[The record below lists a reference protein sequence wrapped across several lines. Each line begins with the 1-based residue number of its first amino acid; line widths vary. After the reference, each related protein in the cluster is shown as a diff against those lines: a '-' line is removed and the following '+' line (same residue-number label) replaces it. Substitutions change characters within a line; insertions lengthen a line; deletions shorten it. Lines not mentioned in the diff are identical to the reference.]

1 MGTVV
6 APPAGRVVHF
16 LQRTMWSYSSS
27 LWAYHRNAAGHL
39 PPQRLLDRAVHKR
52 TFVRLICSGDV
63 NPVRRIV
70 NGVPRAAGKMYWSRR
85 AKKLHNDLTQAGVT
99 LNDADTRSGFARVR
113 TLAALTT
120 NRASHRYQAAGF
132 SLTSGFFTQPLFD
145 QPRSRGTRLLAAL
158 RMDGLWTART
168 ALRIQGLL
176 VHHPFNLRDC
186 ILCNE
191 NIADVRTFAHLVI
204 DCVSLARIRRD
215 AELEPFIV
223 MARRRLGTPAA
234 LEDIYIWLLGGAT
247 PAGLRLNDWLRTFVR
262 LICSGD
268 VNPVRRIVNGVPR
281 VVGKM
286 YWSRRAKK
294 LHNDLT
300 QAGVTLN
307 DADTRSGFARV
318 RTLAALTTNRASHRY
333 QAAGFSLTS
342 GFFTQPLFDQPR
354 SRGTRLLAA
363 LRMDGLWTA
372 RTALRIPG
380 LLVNHPFN
388 LRDCILCNESIA
400 DVRTFAHLVIDCVSL
415 ARIRHEAELE
425 PFIVLARQCLGT
437 QAALE
442 DIYIWLL
449 GGATPAGLRLNDW
462 LVGRAGQLG
471 DRGIRPLAAR
481 LADFLGAAYTLYQ
494 AQLWQ
499 YHRAR
504 HAAVQG

>member
-27 LWAYHRNAAGHL
+27 LWAYHRNAA
-39 PPQRLLDRAVHKR
+39 
-52 TFVRLICSGDV
+52 
-63 NPVRRIV
+63 VRRIV
-70 NGVPRAAGKMYWSRR
+70 NGVPRVVGKMYWSRR
-85 AKKLHNDLTQAGVT
+85 AKKLHNDLTQASVT
-99 LNDADTRSGFARVR
+99 LNDADTRTGFARVR

-120 NRASHRYQAAGF
+120 NRATQRYQAAGF

-158 RMDGLWTART
+158 RMDGLWTARM
-168 ALRIQGLL
+168 ALRIPGLL

-204 DCVSLARIRRD
+204 DCDSLAHIRDD
-215 AELEPFIV
+215 AEL
-223 MARRRLGTPAA
+223 G
-234 LEDIYIWLLGGAT
+234 
-247 PAGLRLNDWLRTFVR
+247 
-262 LICSGD
+262 
-268 VNPVRRIVNGVPR
+268 
-281 VVGKM
+281 
-286 YWSRRAKK
+286 
-294 LHNDLT
+294 
-300 QAGVTLN
+300 
-307 DADTRSGFARV
+307 
-318 RTLAALTTNRASHRY
+318 
-333 QAAGFSLTS
+333 
-342 GFFTQPLFDQPR
+342 
-354 SRGTRLLAA
+354 
-363 LRMDGLWTA
+363 
-372 RTALRIPG
+372 
-380 LLVNHPFN
+380 
-388 LRDCILCNESIA
+388 
-400 DVRTFAHLVIDCVSL
+400 
-415 ARIRHEAELE
+415 

-442 DIYIWLL
+442 DIYTWLL

-471 DRGIRPLAAR
+471 DRAIRPLAAR

-504 HAAVQG
+504 HAAAQG

>member
-1 MGTVV
+1 M
-6 APPAGRVVHF
+6 
-16 LQRTMWSYSSS
+16 
-27 LWAYHRNAAGHL
+27 
-39 PPQRLLDRAVHKR
+39 
-52 TFVRLICSGDV
+52 
-63 NPVRRIV
+63 
-70 NGVPRAAGKMYWSRR
+70 
-85 AKKLHNDLTQAGVT
+85 QA
-99 LNDADTRSGFARVR
+99 RS
-113 TLAALTT
+113 
-120 NRASHRYQAAGF
+120 NR
-132 SLTSGFFTQPLFD
+132 
-145 QPRSRGTRLLAAL
+145 
-158 RMDGLWTART
+158 
-168 ALRIQGLL
+168 
-176 VHHPFNLRDC
+176 
-186 ILCNE
+186 
-191 NIADVRTFAHLVI
+191 
-204 DCVSLARIRRD
+204 
-215 AELEPFIV
+215 
-223 MARRRLGTPAA
+223 
-234 LEDIYIWLLGGAT
+234 
-247 PAGLRLNDWLRTFVR
+247 RTFVR

-388 LRDCILCNESIA
+388 LRNCILCNESIA

-415 ARIRHEAELE
+415 AHIRRDAELE
-425 PFIVLARQCLGT
+425 PFIDLARQCLGT
-437 QAALE
+437 PAALE
-442 DIYIWLL
+442 DIYTWLL

-471 DRGIRPLAAR
+471 DRGNRPLAAR

-494 AQLWQ
+494 ARLWQ

-504 HAAVQG
+504 HAAAQG

>member
-1 MGTVV
+1 MSYGV
-6 APPAGRVVHF
+6 AKCGVMCIRAKAGPPPALDPPVLLHEQAVPFVSEYRYLGAIIDDKLSFKPWLEHKRAAVFNAVHALAPVLANRRFSVRMRHRVFVAVVLGIARYGIEVF
-16 LQRTMWSYSSS
+16 
-27 LWAYHRNAAGHL
+27 AGMKTGLSRVQPAINKGVRMIFGVRPSTAVGPLLVESGVPLLSVLSHVATV
-39 PPQRLLDRAVHKR
+39 RLLDRAVHKR

-99 LNDADTRSGFARVR
+99 LNDADTRTGFARVR

-120 NRASHRYQAAGF
+120 NRASQ
-132 SLTSGFFTQPLFD
+132 
-145 QPRSRGTRLLAAL
+145 
-158 RMDGLWTART
+158 
-168 ALRIQGLL
+168 
-176 VHHPFNLRDC
+176 
-186 ILCNE
+186 
-191 NIADVRTFAHLVI
+191 
-204 DCVSLARIRRD
+204 
-215 AELEPFIV
+215 
-223 MARRRLGTPAA
+223 
-234 LEDIYIWLLGGAT
+234 
-247 PAGLRLNDWLRTFVR
+247 
-262 LICSGD
+262 
-268 VNPVRRIVNGVPR
+268 
-281 VVGKM
+281 
-286 YWSRRAKK
+286 
-294 LHNDLT
+294 
-300 QAGVTLN
+300 
-307 DADTRSGFARV
+307 
-318 RTLAALTTNRASHRY
+318 RY

-388 LRDCILCNESIA
+388 LRDCILCNENIA

-425 PFIVLARQCLGT
+425 PFIVMARRRLGT
-437 QAALE
+437 PAALE
-442 DIYIWLL
+442 DIYTWLL

-471 DRGIRPLAAR
+471 DRGNRPLAAR

-494 AQLWQ
+494 ARLWQ

-504 HAAVQG
+504 HAAAQG